1 LALLNPVPGG
11 NNVATLLGARMTS
24 ISDLPAH
31 AQAGVLP
38 KAAARDAALDRARTF
53 ITLLV
58 LANHSVVAYTAFGR
72 FYPNHY
78 LWSTAPVVDSDRWAG
93 FNILTL
99 FNDAFFMS
107 LMFLLS
113 GLFVWPSLKRKGV
126 GHFLRDRAFRLGLPY
141 LVLIF
146 ILMPIAYYAS
156 YRLTGA
162 KLGFFDFWL
171 GNFRQGIWFDGPGW
185 FIWFLLFLDLLA
197 IPVFY
202 LAPGLIE
209 AVNRLSLK
217 SLERPAL
224 FASALAIA
232 AVVAYVPMLFK
243 VGGVRWFNFGPLQV
257 QFSRVILYGVF
268 FFAGTG
274 IGAANI
280 DRGLLA
286 RTGALARRW
295 FVWVVAALVLFGAL
309 SLLVNFRQMR
319 LNNLPGAPPF
329 WWQFSYGVV
338 YAVACTMICLAV
350 LAVFLRFGQGESSIL
365 DPVRDDAY
373 GIYAVHY
380 VPLLWLQYALL
391 NISFS
396 SMIQLSAIIKAV
408 IVFMLTLAS
417 SWAVTALLR
426 KIPGARRVL

>member
-1 LALLNPVPGG
+1 
-11 NNVATLLGARMTS
+11 MTS
-24 ISDLPAH
+24 ISISP
-31 AQAGVLP
+31 AQAPARAVP
-38 KAAARDAALDRARTF
+38 KTAARDAALDRARTF

-58 LANHSVVAYTAFGR
+58 LANHSVVAYTVFGR

-78 LWSTAPVVDSDRWAG
+78 LWSTAPIVDSDRWAG

-146 ILMPIAYYAS
+146 ILMPVAYYAS

-162 KLGFFDFWL
+162 KLGFFDFYL
-171 GNFRQGIWFDGPGW
+171 RNFQQGIWFDGPGW

-197 IPVFY
+197 IPVLY

-209 AVNRLSLK
+209 AINRLSLK
-217 SLERPAL
+217 SLQRPAL
-224 FASALAIA
+224 FAGALAVA
-232 AVVAYVPMLFK
+232 AIVAYVPMLFQ
-243 VGGVRWFNFGPLQV
+243 VGGVRWFNLGPLQV

-268 FFAGTG
+268 FFAGMG

-280 DRGLLA
+280 DGGLLA

-295 FVWVVAALVLFGAL
+295 FLWVAAAVILFGAL

-329 WWQFSYGVV
+329 WWQSSYGVV
-338 YAVACTMICLAV
+338 YATVCTMICLAV
-350 LAVFLRFGQGESSIL
+350 LAVFLRFGQSEKSIL

-380 VPLLWLQYALL
+380 VPLLWLQYTLL
-391 NISFS
+391 NFSFS
-396 SMIQLSAIIKAV
+396 TMIQASAIIKAL
-408 IVFMLTLAS
+408 IVFVLTLAS

-426 KIPGARRVL
+426 KIPGAKRVL

>member
-1 LALLNPVPGG
+1 
-11 NNVATLLGARMTS
+11 MTS
-24 ISDLPAH
+24 IPYSP
-31 AQAGVLP
+31 AQAQTGAVP
-38 KAAARDAALDRARTF
+38 KAATRDAALDRARTF
-53 ITLLV
+53 ITMLV
-58 LANHSVVAYTAFGR
+58 LANHSVVAYTVFGR

-78 LWSTAPVVDSDRWAG
+78 TWSTAPIVDSDRWAG
-93 FNILTL
+93 FNVLTL

-126 GHFLRDRAFRLGLPY
+126 GHFVRDRAFRLGLPY

-156 YRLTGA
+156 FRLTGS
-162 KLGFFDFWL
+162 KLDFIDFYL
-171 GNFRQGIWFDGPGW
+171 RNFQQGVWFDGPGW

-209 AVNRLSLK
+209 AINRLSLK

-224 FASALAIA
+224 FVSALALA
-232 AVVAYVPMLFK
+232 AVLAYVPMLFK
-243 VGGVRWFNFGPLQV
+243 VGGVRWFNLGPLQV
-257 QFSRVILYGVF
+257 QFSRVVLYGVF
-268 FFAGTG
+268 FVAGMG

-280 DRGLLA
+280 DQGLLA

-295 FVWVVAALVLFGAL
+295 YVWVVAAAALFGAL
-309 SLLVNFRQMR
+309 TLLVNFRQMR
-319 LNNLPGAPPF
+319 LNNLAGAPPF
-329 WWQFSYGVV
+329 WWQSSYGVI
-338 YAVACTMICLAV
+338 YALACTVICLAV
-350 LAVFLRFGQGESSIL
+350 LAVFLRFGQSEKSIL
-365 DPVRDDAY
+365 DPIRDDAY

-391 NISFS
+391 NFSFS
-396 SMIQLSAIIKAV
+396 TAITVSAIIKAV
-408 IVFMLTLAS
+408 IVFVLTLAS
-417 SWAVTALLR
+417 SWAATAALR
-426 KIPGARRVL
+426 KIPGAKRVL